1 MSWQRIPS
9 STDIQ
14 HGRPLALT
22 VDKLGFH
29 VFTGWLMVTWIALV
43 ACTLLLL
50 ERAVHIS
57 KERTSIPW
65 HYGTDGLPSLLVTVV
80 AQGHVAVTAMY
91 LTRLALSGLQ
101 VPFGTPRSWA
111 EIFWLADAKW
121 SGPVGIAET
130 VLAAI
135 ALRIRRVSKAFVIFC
150 IISMAAFT
158 MPIIL
163 ESAYP
168 VTTVDVTVQE
178 NFGPYTLAQS
188 SLSKIDAYRQ
198 MGGGGGGWATGESV
212 LAVYNRSTY
221 HPAGQPRG
229 TLSGGDLFFAGDI
242 RGRDMTLPGVRVQGE
257 CINRADVDPAS
268 LFPTPGDDPTFNTF
282 CRKEIEEEKMY
293 SGNFSVLPSMARP
306 SGLMVVR
313 VLSLF

>member
-1 MSWQRIPS
+1 MDWQRIPTN
-9 STDIQ
+9 TDVQ

-29 VFTGWLMVTWIALV
+29 VFTGWLMAAWIALV

-57 KERTSIPW
+57 KERTTIPW

-121 SGPVGIAET
+121 GGPVGIVET
-130 VLAAI
+130 VLAAM
-135 ALRIRRVSKAFVIFC
+135 ALRIRHISKAFVLFS
-150 IISMAAFT
+150 IISMAAFF
-158 MPIIL
+158 MPIVL

-168 VTTVDVTVQE
+168 VTTVDVTVREQ
-178 NFGPYTLAQS
+178 FAPYTLTE
-188 SLSKIDAYRQ
+188 SLLGKLDAYGQ
-198 MGGGGGGWATGESV
+198 MGGGGGGWATGQSV
-212 LAVYNRSTY
+212 LALYNRTTY

-229 TLSGGDLFFAGDI
+229 NLSGGDFFFAGDV
-242 RGRDMTLPGVRVQGE
+242 RGRDTTLPGVRAQGE
-257 CINRADVDPAS
+257 CVDRADIDPAS
-268 LFPTPGDDPTFNTF
+268 LFPTPGDDATFKSF
-282 CRKEIEEEKMY
+282 CQTEMEGQKVHTD
-293 SGNFSVLPSMARP
+293 NFTLMTMPSP
-306 SGLMVVR
+306 SNH
-313 VLSLF
+313 SEW